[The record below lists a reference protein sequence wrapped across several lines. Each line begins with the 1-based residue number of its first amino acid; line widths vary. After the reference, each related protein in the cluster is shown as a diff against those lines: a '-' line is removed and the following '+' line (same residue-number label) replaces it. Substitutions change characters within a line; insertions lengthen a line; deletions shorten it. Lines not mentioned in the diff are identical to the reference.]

1 MLRID
6 DAMNKY
12 SATRLL
18 FKRAV
23 IEALSTDES
32 FQIVTPQGSFQ
43 FTRRQF
49 EIEFPNVVKSK
60 SYRIGGAYHYASTPQ
75 RALEYLIS
83 RVADRPSV
91 KHSSAKYTAPSYV
104 LKAVNQAL
112 YASWL
117 HKKAMAHVKRDRK
130 RWKSEI
136 RVTEYKQAI
145 HEAVLNGNGFD
156 PYTGEKLDWH
166 LIGTFDN
173 EAAKGAGSGYKKRF
187 RLLPTVDH
195 LDCMHSKNLRFQIC
209 SWEANDAKSDLTH
222 DEFIQLCERI
232 TNFSRKTGAL

>member
-1 MLRID
+1 MI
-6 DAMNKY
+6 KY

-23 IEALSTDES
+23 IEPLSMDEV
-32 FQIVTPQGSFQ
+32 FQILTPQGIFQ

-49 EIEFPNVVKSK
+49 ESEFSNVLQSK
-60 SYRIGGAYHYASTPQ
+60 SYRIGGAYHYTTTTH
-75 RALEYLIS
+75 RALKYLIS
-83 RVADRPSV
+83 GTACHLPGI
-91 KHSSAKYTAPSYV
+91 SSPGKYTASSYV
-104 LKAVNQAL
+104 RETVDQAL

-130 RWKSEI
+130 RWKAEI
-136 RVTEYKQAI
+136 RVAEYKQAI

-166 LIGTFDN
+166 LIGKFDN
-173 EAAKGAGSGYKKRF
+173 ESAKGAGSTYKKKF

-195 LDCMHSKNLRFQIC
+195 LDHRHSRNPRFQIC
-209 SWEANDAKSDLTH
+209 SWEVNDAKSDLTH
-222 DEFIQLCERI
+222 DEFIQLCGRI
-232 TNFSRKTGAL
+232 TRFSNIHASS